1 MLVRSQVVIGDLG
14 GVEIADSRIR
24 LQKKLRLGDDSIHM
38 CTPNYRPPDV
48 WLGSQHFQEDMDMW
62 SFGCVA
68 AEIYARQVFIA
79 PAISRQE
86 SPVRYVETIAA
97 FVPPLRSCPAS
108 WLEGLPFFK
117 KWYGVS
123 GKAWLRAYAE
133 TARPW
138 PPRCLEGCPEG
149 LGQLIQKCLV
159 WHPSDRM
166 TATEAKT
173 NSFLQP
179 PDQLPLHV
187 LLAAQR
193 GKNGVGTIAQADL
206 EPDLLSYLQT
216 CPSWNSLAEEHLRT
230 RAPVSRCLKAEEAA
244 LRLKAEIPGFVDE
257 ENPRSAAA

>member
-1 MLVRSQVVIGDLG
+1 MVIGDLG
-14 GVEIADSRIR
+14 CVNIADPQVR
-24 LQKKLRLGDDSIHM
+24 LQKKLRVGDNNIHV
-38 CTPNYRPPDV
+38 CTANYRPPDV
-48 WLGSQHFQEDMDMW
+48 WLGNQHYQEDLDMW

-68 AEIYARQVFIA
+68 AEIY
-79 PAISRQE
+79 SRQILIIPAATDKQ
-86 SPVRYVETIAA
+86 SPSRFFEAIIAI
-97 FVPPLRSCPAS
+97 VPSSKYGHERSCLAS
-108 WLEGLPFFK
+108 WLDGLPFFE
-117 KWYGVS
+117 KWYRCS
-123 GKAWLRAYAE
+123 GQAWLNAQAE

-149 LGQLIQKCLV
+149 LAQLIQNCLV
-159 WHPSDRM
+159 WHPSARM

-206 EPDLLSYLQT
+206 EPDLLRYLQT
-216 CPSWNSLAEEHLRT
+216 CPSWNSLAKERLQT
-230 RAPVSRCLKAEEAA
+230 RETGSRCVAAEEAA
-244 LRLKAEIPGFVDE
+244 LKLKTEIPGFVDE